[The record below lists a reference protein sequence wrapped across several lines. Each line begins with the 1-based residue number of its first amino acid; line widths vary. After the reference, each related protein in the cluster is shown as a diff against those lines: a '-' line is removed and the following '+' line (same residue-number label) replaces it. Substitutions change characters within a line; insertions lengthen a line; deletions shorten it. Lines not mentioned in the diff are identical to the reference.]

1 MGEFADEYSER
12 DLADDLDVDQDSED
26 GQAIMDDAANAYND
40 AASEAFWHEV
50 ERMARKRLRRQYGP
64 VTVKRG
70 STPRPGTGQDTDS
83 LPG

>member
-1 MGEFADEYSER
+1 MLDSLRAPDLSGEFADEYSER

-50 ERMARKRLRRQYGP
+50 ERMARQALA
-64 VTVKRG
+64 
-70 STPRPGTGQDTDS
+70 
-83 LPG
+83 